1 MNKLERIERLL
12 PEEIEKRSFEIIT
25 EELNKLGIDIPK
37 EHASIVKRAIHTS
50 ADFEYAHSLKFSP
63 DAVKKV
69 KELIIN
75 GADIVTDTNMAL
87 SGINKK
93 VLAKYGGEVHCFMA
107 DEEVANEAK
116 QKGATRAYISMQKA
130 SAIDKPLIFAI
141 GNAPTALVSLYEMY
155 QRNEY
160 RPAFVIGVPV
170 GFVNVEL
177 SKELIME
184 TDIPFIVNEGRKG
197 GSNIAAAICNAIL
210 YELDRKA

>member
-25 EELNKLGIDIPK
+25 EELNKQGIVLSK
-37 EHASIVKRAIHTS
+37 ENESIIKRAIHTS

-75 GADIVTDTNMAL
+75 GADIITDTNMAL